1 MNSMVANPEEN
12 VPSGAKPPTGF
23 SVPNRKPV
31 LAPGARFRAVMGLGP
46 KVMIYGF
53 VIPLKIRVPFWINMM
68 AAESMVTELGSLKI
82 VPNIDIESVGPT
94 V

>member
-1 MNSMVANPEEN
+1 MVANPEED

-31 LAPGARFRAVMGLGP
+31 LAPGARFSPVKGVGP
-46 KVMIYGF
+46 KTKFYGPGGF
-53 VIPLKIRVPFWINMM
+53 MRLPLIICIIL
-68 AAESMVTELGSLKI
+68 AELMVTENGSLKI